1 MQLPKATLKAARKAV
16 ESLYDFKCNVYEYS
30 KVKNQDTRTT
40 EMSEHCVLEKQPC
53 RISFSSL
60 KTVVQSES
68 AASIGQSVKL
78 FISPDITI
86 KPGSK
91 IVVID
96 TKNRLTEY
104 KSSGVPSMYETHQ
117 EVMLELFK
125 GWS

>member
-1 MQLPKATLKAARKAV
+1 MSLPKVALLAARQAV
-16 ESLYDFKCNVYEYS
+16 ESMYDCKCNVYEYG
-30 KVKNQDTRTT
+30 KHKNQNTRTT
-40 EMSEHCVLEKQPC
+40 EMSEQCVLEEQPC

-68 AASIGQSVKL
+68 AANIGQCVKL

-91 IVVID
+91 ISVLD
-96 TKNRLTEY
+96 KKNRLTEY
-104 KSSGVPSMYETHQ
+104 KSSGVPAVYNTHQ
-117 EVMLELFK
+117 EIMLELFR